1 MQKKKKKKKKNKKKK
16 KKKKKKLPQMNHFG
30 NQKKKNLLG
39 GIGIN
44 VLNLRKK
51 FVIIIHLR
59 FLSEELGNGETLNI
73 L

>member
-1 MQKKKKKKKKNKKKK
+1 
-16 KKKKKKLPQMNHFG
+16 MNHFG
-30 NQKKKNLLG
+30 YQKKKNLLG